1 MSENLFLLASRQK
14 FRFPSTKGDLVVEQL
29 WEMPLTSKN
38 GFSVN
43 DVAMAVKKELRTL
56 EEDSFVEV
64 SPNPRR
70 DDLGAMLEILKTVI
84 SVRQEESR
92 LKTEAAARATQAQKL
107 REAIEAK
114 KQQNLE
120 SSSIEE
126 LEAQLAALS
135 AR

>member
-1 MSENLFLLASRQK
+1 MSENLFLLASRKK
-14 FRFPSTKGDLVVEQL
+14 FRFPSVKGDLVVEQL

-70 DDLGAMLEILKTVI
+70 DDLGAMLDT
-84 SVRQEESR
+84 SR
-92 LKTEAAARATQAQKL
+92 P
-107 REAIEAK
+107 
-114 KQQNLE
+114 
-120 SSSIEE
+120 
-126 LEAQLAALS
+126 
-135 AR
+135 